1 VHQHQV
7 EDSNLGGQVPPQS
20 TLLPPLS
27 HDVSIKAFI
36 FPHNVSICLAGLTPY
51 LPSKIPNPSSLTL
64 FSSPL
69 GRQSATPPGCRGG
82 SPLRLQNVEGEGG
95 TDHGWGE
102 QGELREKGSL
112 PIKCYKEPR
121 KVTGRC
127 PLLTRHIRNGHKKC
141 PLLQL
146 VTGHVKW
153 LFFWAH
159 RELW

>member
-1 VHQHQV
+1 M
-7 EDSNLGGQVPPQS
+7 
-20 TLLPPLS
+20 
-27 HDVSIKAFI
+27 
-36 FPHNVSICLAGLTPY
+36 
-51 LPSKIPNPSSLTL
+51 
-64 FSSPL
+64 
-69 GRQSATPPGCRGG
+69 PPGYRGG
-82 SPLRLQNVEGEGG
+82 SPLRLQNVWGEGG

-121 KVTGRC
+121 KVMGRC

-146 VTGHVKW
+146 VTGHMKW
-153 LFFWAH
+153 LFLWAH